1 MLYILVIERGGNP
14 YCFLQVE
21 TGLKDIFEYTVYF
34 VVTDEFIA
42 FHQSSMLLELR
53 KAQLTAMF
61 VISLCEK

>member
-1 MLYILVIERGGNP
+1 MLYILVIEWGGNP

-34 VVTDEFIA
+34 VVTDEFTA

-61 VISLCEK
+61 VILLCEK